1 MATNL
6 QQEFCKLRDTY
17 IEKQFGRLN
26 EMQRAAV
33 FTTSGPLLILA
44 GAGSGKTTVLVNRIA
59 NLIRFGSAHGSSW
72 TPREVTEDD
81 VKALRTALMTGT
93 DAPSWLDGM
102 LRKDAVRS
110 WNVMAITFTNK
121 AAGEL
126 KERLR
131 NMLGGEE
138 GDEVFASTFHSAC
151 VRILRRWAEEIGYPR
166 SFTIYD
172 TDDSQRV
179 MKTVYKE
186 LSVDDK
192 FFPVKSAI
200 NQMSRWKDQLVSPA
214 EALQTPAKD
223 TKGALAARVYAAY
236 EKKLKEAGA
245 FDFDDLIYQ
254 TVQLLAEHK
263 EARDFYQNKYR
274 YLLVDEYQDTS
285 VAQFRLV
292 SLLTG
297 PEKNIC
303 VVGDDDQSIYRFRG
317 ATIENIL
324 NFERVYPGT
333 KTIRLEQHYRSTS
346 NILNAAN
353 CVIQHNTERKGK
365 TLWTQNGEGD
375 KVQVYTAENEQ
386 DEASHIADIIGQ
398 HLREGGHL
406 ADHAVLYRMNAQS
419 APLESYFTRAG
430 IPHKIVGG
438 QRFNDRKEVKDIHSY
453 MSIVANP
460 RDDVRLRR
468 IINEPAR
475 KIGATTIDV
484 IADLAGQEGVS
495 MLEIIRHA
503 DQYAKLSRA
512 IAPLYKFYQI
522 YERLQDSLE
531 NKTLDEFASDVI
543 EITGYKAMLEAD
555 AAKGHEDAADRLQNL
570 GQLVNNVK
578 NYCDQQGE
586 EASLE
591 GYLEDIALISDI
603 DNYNES
609 ADQVVL
615 MTIHSAKG
623 LEFPYVFLIGM
634 EEGVFPS
641 EMSKYSEADLEEE
654 RRLAYVGITRAK
666 KELYISNSVTRML
679 YGRTQRNE
687 PSRFL
692 REIEPEYLEETRS
705 PVLEQRSRLGGWG
718 SSYSDTVPGGASGY
732 SGASGWG
739 RGSASYGSYGGSTG
753 YGNHS
758 GYLNREYNAGESRGF
773 GSGYA
778 GRGSSSSGYGSSYGG
793 SHSGSVG
800 GSGGFGSGYSRPA
813 TPETP
818 AKQINF
824 TGTPAAKTNAN
835 TTKHYEPGDVVE
847 HKVFGR
853 GTVVAVKPAAG
864 DQIVEI
870 RFEKVGIKK
879 TMANFAPLTKITEE

>member
-1 MATNL
+1 MATDL
-6 QQEFCKLRDTY
+6 TQEFCALRDTY

-26 EMQRAAV
+26 DMQRQAV
-33 FTTSGPLLILA
+33 FTTDGPLLILA

-59 NLIRFGSAHGSSW
+59 NLIRFGSAHGSKQ
-72 TPREVTEDD
+72 TPRPATEDD
-81 VKALRTALMTGT
+81 IKALRNAIMTGT
-93 DAPSWLDGM
+93 AAPSWLDGM
-102 LRKDAVRS
+102 LRQNAVRS

-131 NMLGGEE
+131 RMLGGEE

-179 MKTVYKE
+179 MKAVYKE
-186 LSVDDK
+186 LGLDEKSVAIK
-192 FFPVKSAI
+192 TAI
-200 NQMSRWKDQLVSPA
+200 NMMSARKDQMVSPTD
-214 EALQTPAKD
+214 ALKD
-223 TKGALAARVYAAY
+223 PTLGIEGKYDRYKCEISARAYAAY

-263 EARDFYQNKYR
+263 DVRDFYQNKYR

-324 NFERVYPGT
+324 NFERIYPGT
-333 KTIRLEQHYRSTS
+333 KTIRLEQNYRSTS

-365 TLWTQNGEGD
+365 TLWTKNGEGD

-386 DEASHIADIIGQ
+386 DEAMHIADVIGQ
-398 HLREGGHL
+398 HLKEGGHL

-419 APLESYFTRAG
+419 APIESYFTRAG

-453 MSIVANP
+453 MSIVANA

-475 KIGATTIDV
+475 KIGNTTIEV
-484 IADLAGQEGVS
+484 IADLAAQENTS
-495 MLEIIRHA
+495 MLEIISHA
-503 DQYAKLSRA
+503 DQYARLARS
-512 IAPLYKFYQI
+512 IMPILKFWQI
-522 YERLQDSLE
+522 YEKLQESLE
-531 NKTLDEFASDVI
+531 TRTLDEFASDVI
-543 EITGYKAMLEAD
+543 ELSGYKAMLEQEI
-555 AAKGHEDAADRLQNL
+555 AKGHEDAADRLQNL

-578 NYCDQQGE
+578 NYCDQHGE
-586 EASLE
+586 EATLE

-603 DNYNES
+603 DSYNES
-609 ADQVVL
+609 SDQVVL

-641 EMSKYSEADLEEE
+641 EMSK
-654 RRLAYVGITRAK
+654 
-666 KELYISNSVTRML
+666 
-679 YGRTQRNE
+679 
-687 PSRFL
+687 
-692 REIEPEYLEETRS
+692 
-705 PVLEQRSRLGGWG
+705 
-718 SSYSDTVPGGASGY
+718 
-732 SGASGWG
+732 
-739 RGSASYGSYGGSTG
+739 
-753 YGNHS
+753 
-758 GYLNREYNAGESRGF
+758 
-773 GSGYA
+773 
-778 GRGSSSSGYGSSYGG
+778 
-793 SHSGSVG
+793 
-800 GSGGFGSGYSRPA
+800 
-813 TPETP
+813 
-818 AKQINF
+818 
-824 TGTPAAKTNAN
+824 
-835 TTKHYEPGDVVE
+835 
-847 HKVFGR
+847 
-853 GTVVAVKPAAG
+853 
-864 DQIVEI
+864 
-870 RFEKVGIKK
+870 
-879 TMANFAPLTKITEE
+879 